1 MTLRGGFILIVD
13 EDRELRES
21 IAAAVRQVLHDVEV
35 RTTGDG
41 NAALLIVGHD
51 DVRLLVTVE
60 ESSTIDGLVIAAC
73 GRRQHPDLPV
83 IFLADRPTVASLSL
97 DRLNLER
104 LPRRPRVEKVL
115 SLIERMLEP
124 PGFRGELELDTFIE
138 LVRMLTSSTVTGAL
152 WVRHAGVTGTVWLEL
167 GSVVHAV
174 CEDYKGVEA
183 FHRMLRWRSGRFS
196 FGRQRA
202 PEHTI
207 SISAPELLRE
217 CARFLDQDRA
227 LAQGSSPG
235 LHALAA
241 KHFLKG
247 LEFVKFRRFD
257 EALSE
262 WEQAARLD
270 LGNRS
275 YREHLDRL
283 REQLASNDD

>member
-1 MTLRGGFILIVD
+1 LRTGFILIVD

-21 IAAAVRQVLHDVEV
+21 IGHAVRKALHDVEV
-35 RTTGDG
+35 RVTADG
-41 NAALLIVGHD
+41 AAALHMVAQD

-60 ESSTIDGLVIAAC
+60 ETPTIDGLVIAAC

-83 IFLADRPTVASLSL
+83 IFLTDRPEQAVTAPL

-104 LPRRPRVEKVL
+104 IPRRPRLERVL

-124 PGFRGELELDTFIE
+124 PGFRGELELENFIE
-138 LVRMLTSSTVTGAL
+138 LVRMLSSSGISGAL
-152 WVRHAGVTGTVWLEL
+152 WVRHAGVTGTIWLEL
-167 GSVVHAV
+167 GSVVHAQ
-174 CEDYKGVEA
+174 CEEYKGVEA

-202 PEHTI
+202 PERTI
-207 SISAPELLRE
+207 SISAPDLLRE

-227 LAQGSSPG
+227 LARGSSPG

-247 LEFVKFRRFD
+247 LELVKYRRFD
-257 EALSE
+257 EALNE

-283 REQLASNDD
+283 REQLTLKQ